1 VRHANYEVTEVTAE
15 SAAQVIG
22 KGGLKDCRMLVWK
35 GGIGA
40 WAGLIA
46 ASDELIGYDSASQ
59 HIAAA
64 LRVPLIDIFIE
75 QSTAKFRSRW
85 RPAGRGPIT
94 IIDRAGKTIDP
105 SQLVDDVMKARISR
119 K

>member
-1 VRHANYEVTEVTAE
+1 
-15 SAAQVIG
+15 
-22 KGGLKDCRMLVWK
+22 MLVWQ

-46 ASDELIGYDSASQ
+46 ASDEFIGYDSAGQ

-75 QSTAKFRSRW
+75 PSTAKFRSRW
-85 RPAGRGPIT
+85 RPAGRGVIN
-94 IIDRAGKTIDP
+94 IIDWADKTLDP
-105 SQLVDDVMKARISR
+105 RMLVDDVMKARAAR
-119 K
+119 KR